1 VSADSRKTSGSFR
14 PANPASTAVR
24 MSMSGDL
31 RFSPRTIR
39 PSRSASAWNL
49 ILKASSPQLGDQ
61 FRVRVPRMRMLGFGH
76 LLAFGKIGV
85 DLLLIGQIICECAMH
100 CFEGQCRVT
109 FNHAFH
115 GHPFAEEIN

>member
-1 VSADSRKTSGSFR
+1 
-14 PANPASTAVR
+14 

-49 ILKASSPQLGDQ
+49 ILMASSPQLGDQ
-61 FRVRVPRMRMLGFGH
+61 FRVRVPRMRMLDFGY

-85 DLLLIGQIICECAMH
+85 DLLLIGQIICECAALLRGSMPGNSQP
-100 CFEGQCRVT
+100 CFPRTSLRGRDKPANPGKHVYR
-109 FNHAFH
+109 
-115 GHPFAEEIN
+115 PLDK